1 MESKL
6 SNVKIPVAIQFC
18 FDDVGWYNGRDLR
31 SISKASRS
39 GIPRNHAI
47 EDYKMLHEI
56 GKALGQKIL
65 TPLCLADWDKDNLL
79 RGHVGITHDP
89 YGWDQASVIDYEHCE
104 QARDILDKSEYIELC
119 IHGLLHGVYDED
131 GKLIH
136 EKEYFKTVNVD
147 GVNKLVLN
155 SVEDFN
161 NRIRLFFE
169 IYNGW
174 GFTKK
179 IRSFVSPCGF
189 GGSDDAMLIDL
200 AKRLEK
206 LGVRYWANG
215 GFRFEGPLAT
225 YADIAV
231 MKKGGS
237 YNGKYG
243 PMPPWE
249 GYDIDPDLFMP
260 FVHEDNFGGTNM
272 VGMHWT
278 NLLRLNPKR
287 NFDNL
292 PLWND
297 YFNRER
303 ETFGT
308 MISKDIAFSTTQQ
321 FYNLYSEIDIDGG
334 KCIVDVS
341 EACAKKTSP
350 CKDEFYISFTKDVS
364 PSFCLG
370 GEISLYEEHR
380 EFNTYKVVHSN
391 TRVEISLA

>member
-1 MESKL
+1 MERNISG
-6 SNVKIPVAIQFC
+6 VKIPVALQFC

-31 SISKASRS
+31 TSGRASRS

-47 EDYKMLHEI
+47 EDYVMLHEF

-89 YGWDQASVIDYEHCE
+89 HGWDVASTIDMEHHE
-104 QARDILDKSEYIELC
+104 QARDILNGSEFIEPC
-119 IHGLLHGVYDED
+119 IHGLLHGVYDEN

-136 EKEYFKTVNVD
+136 EKEYFKTVE
-147 GVNKLVLN
+147 VNGARKLILN

-161 NRIRLFFE
+161 KRIRLFFE
-169 IYNGW
+169 IYESW

-189 GGSDDAMLIDL
+189 GGADEEMIIDL
-200 AKRLEK
+200 AIRLSA
-206 LGVRYWANG
+206 LGVKYWANG
-215 GFRFEGPLAT
+215 GFTFEGPLAV
-225 YADIAV
+225 YSDIAT

-249 GYDIDPDLFMP
+249 GYDIDPDLLMP
-260 FVHEDNFGGTNM
+260 FVHEENYGGTNM
-272 VGMHWT
+272 IGMHWT

-287 NFDNL
+287 NLQNL
-292 PLWND
+292 PLWID

-308 MISKDIAFSTTQQ
+308 MIAKDVEFSVTQQ
-321 FYNLYSEIDIDGG
+321 FYNLYSKIDMCEG
-334 KCIVDVS
+334 KCVIDVS
-341 EACAKKTSP
+341 EACSNKTTP
-350 CKDEFYISFTKDVS
+350 CKDEFYISFKKEIS
-364 PSFCLG
+364 PKSCLG
-370 GEISLYEEHR
+370 GEVSLYEEHN
-380 EFNTYKVVHSN
+380 EFNTYKIVHNS
-391 TRVEISLA
+391 TRITILV

>member
-1 MESKL
+1 MK
-6 SNVKIPVAIQFC
+6 NIKIPVALQFC
-18 FDDVGWYNGRDLR
+18 FDDVGWDNGRDLR
-31 SISKASRS
+31 SVGKASRS

-47 EDYKMLHEI
+47 EDYKMLHEF

-79 RGHVGITHDP
+79 RGEVGITHDP
-89 YGWDQASVIDYEHCE
+89 YGWDRRSEMNIEFFE
-104 QARDILDKSEYIELC
+104 EARDIINNSEYIEFA
-119 IHGLLHGVYDED
+119 IHGLLHGVYDENGKLLQETEYFSFVDVD
-131 GKLIH
+131 GK
-136 EKEYFKTVNVD
+136 KEA
-147 GVNKLVLN
+147 KLT
-155 SVEDFN
+155 SDEDFH

-179 IRSFVSPCGF
+179 IRTFVSPCGF
-189 GGSDDAMLIDL
+189 HSSSEETILDL
-200 AKRLEK
+200 AKKLEK
-206 LGVRYWANG
+206 LGIKYWANG
-215 GFRFEGPLAT
+215 GFKFEGPMGT
-225 YADIAV
+225 YSDVAV

-249 GYDIDPDLFMP
+249 GYDIDPELFMP
-260 FVHEDNFGGTNM
+260 FVDERNQGGTNM

-292 PLWND
+292 PLWID

-308 MISKDIAFSTTQQ
+308 MIAKDVEFSVTQQ
-321 FYNLYSEIDIDGG
+321 FYNLYSEVDMCEG
-334 KCIVDVS
+334 KCVIDVS
-341 EACAKKTSP
+341 EACKKKTTP
-350 CKDEFYISFTKDVS
+350 CKDEFYISFTKDITPKS
-364 PSFCLG
+364 CLG
-370 GEISLYEEHR
+370 GEISLYEEHK
-380 EFNTYKVVHSN
+380 EFNTYKVVH
-391 TRVEISLA
+391 TAKRIEILL